1 MKHFILITLLFLLMF
16 NLSAEVLPEQQSAPI
31 VRDIAPPV
39 RYWST
44 HQQGLLPVQTLPGL
58 DTQSQVPLRKDPKL
72 LVVLYHNIV
81 FGRTG
86 NVYNRVLAHLP
97 SLVFHVNLHPAV
109 AKAVYV
115 SYATG

>member
-1 MKHFILITLLFLLMF
+1 MKHFILISLLFLLMF
-16 NLSAEVLPEQQSAPI
+16 SLSAEVLPEQQSAPL

-58 DTQSQVPLRKDPKL
+58 DTPIQIPLRKDPKL
-72 LVVLYHNIV
+72 LVFLYHNIV